1 MASRQNSTR
10 AANTKPIADG
20 RHWTVLRGWAQ
31 LSQKEWS
38 VRAQVS
44 PSRISQYED
53 GQIVPDGRTQARL
66 LSSLKLPPSTLDAAI
81 AFVRQVDRL
90 AEAWQ
95 EDEYYAEG
103 GIDSSSEVR
112 EPSVSSEERR
122 RRFRDLA
129 AEHGRITERTIL
141 MLFENIEA
149 GRNS

>member
-10 AANTKPIADG
+10 RANTKPIADG

-66 LSSLKLPPSTLDAAI
+66 LASLKLPPSALDAAI
-81 AFVRQVDRL
+81 AYVRQVDRL
-90 AEAWQ
+90 AESWRDD
-95 EDEYYAEG
+95 DEYGDTTVE
-103 GIDSSSEVR
+103 SSEVR
-112 EPSVSSEERR
+112 EAGTGFEERR

-129 AEHGRITERTIL
+129 AEHGRSTERTL
-141 MLFENIEA
+141 VMLFDALEA
-149 GRNS
+149 SRNS